1 MKEDNTTKISDPKSS
16 QDSQSSQSSQS
27 TNSTAL
33 AEPQAKPQGKRQDA
47 SQDTSQSNPNHNN
60 PQKDP
65 DSQSRAPQSRASQE
79 PRASQESQ
87 EPQSSQPQ
95 TKAQGSQG
103 AQDFVPPQLNV
114 SKVTGRLI
122 GSIVATAGICFM
134 GILTETMMNVLFPH
148 LMQEFGI
155 DAATVQWVTSACILT
170 IAAVIPLSAF
180 LKKRFSFRQVF
191 AAAIAVGVVGGLIA
205 MWSPSFTVL
214 LVARILQGLSTGICM
229 PLMFNVVLE
238 QSPRAKLGML
248 MGVCNLVVGLAP
260 ALGPTFGGLM
270 ITIMPWRHIFL
281 IIIVFIALFGVLGFL
296 CLRQSSPVD
305 RHATLSIAQTVCVA
319 GGFALLIFGLQKT
332 GSWIEQAVVGTPL
345 GSLPAVCL
353 VSVLGGI
360 ALIAVFV
367 RLSLGSGDPL
377 LNLRVLRHPALRCAV
392 AAAVFVQ
399 FIQLSLS
406 YVVPNFSQ
414 MGLGATSLQAGLT
427 VLPGALIGA
436 MLTALSGRV
445 LDRRGPLL
453 PIGCGLTV
461 LLCGLVFQAVATPAL
476 TIGGLMLG
484 YALCEIGFSNTY
496 SNTFTVALR
505 TVPLAENPDGNA
517 AFNTMQQ
524 FGCAFGTTVSAT
536 IVSVFQAVGQ
546 NKGASFAAAT
556 TTGAHWAYIAAVIA
570 GVIAAFLIAKE
581 LKHDRREYQP
591 VAL

>member
-47 SQDTSQSNPNHNN
+47 SQDTSQSNPSHNN
-60 PQKDP
+60 SQKGL
-65 DSQSRAPQSRASQE
+65 ASQ
-79 PRASQESQ
+79 PLASQA
-87 EPQSSQPQ
+87 PDAP
-95 TKAQGSQG
+95 
-103 AQDFVPPQLNV
+103 DFVPPQLNI

-122 GSIVATAGICFM
+122 GSIIATAGICFM

-191 AAAIAVGVVGGLIA
+191 AAAIVVGVVGGLIA

-332 GSWIEQAVVGTPL
+332 GSWIEQAVVGASL

-367 RLSLGSGDPL
+367 RLSLGSGNPL

-536 IVSVFQAVGQ
+536 IVSVFQAVEQ

-556 TTGAHWAYIAAVIA
+556 TTGAHWAYVAAVIA
-570 GVIAAFLIAKE
+570 GLIAVCLIAKE